1 MASLSSDTQSILRT
15 LSNNLADAVER
26 AGSSTVAVHAR
37 QRQSASGVLWRP
49 GVIVATDHTVER
61 DDDITVT
68 LPDGTSVPATL
79 AGRDPSTDIAI
90 LKVDGTHLPVAA
102 VGGSPLGSTA
112 ALRVGHL
119 ALAVGRFGEGGLGT
133 SLGVVSALGG
143 PWNTW
148 RGGQVDQFVRA
159 DVTLY
164 PGFSG
169 GPLVNAAGDIVGINT
184 SGLSRHM
191 GLTIPAATVN
201 RVVEQL
207 LSKGH
212 IARGYLGV
220 GLQPVRLPDTLKQAV
235 GVTGETGVIVISIEG
250 GGPAEQAG
258 LFIGDILITL
268 DGTPT
273 TDTDAVQSLLGPERI
288 GTPLAARI
296 ARGGAP
302 VDVTITVGERPQR
315 EG

>member
-1 MASLSSDTQSILRT
+1 MASLSSETRSVLSD

-26 AGSSTVAVHAR
+26 AGASTVAVHAR

-49 GVIVATDHTVER
+49 GVIVATDHTIER

-68 LPDGTSVPATL
+68 LPDGKSVSATL

-90 LKVDGTHLPVAA
+90 LKIESTNLPVAA
-102 VGGSPLGSTA
+102 VGDAS
-112 ALRVGHL
+112 ALRVGHM

-143 PWNTW
+143 SWNTW
-148 RGGQVDQFVRA
+148 RGGQVDQFIRA

-169 GPLVNAAGDIVGINT
+169 GPLVNAAGEIVGINT
-184 SGLSRHM
+184 SGLSRNM

-201 RVVEQL
+201 RVVDQL
-207 LSKGH
+207 FSKGH

-235 GVTGETGVIVISIEG
+235 GAVGDTGVIVISIEG
-250 GGPAEQAG
+250 GGPAEKAG
-258 LFIGDILITL
+258 LFIGDILIAL

-273 TDTDAVQSLLGPERI
+273 TDTDAVQALLGPERI
-288 GTPLAARI
+288 GAALAAKI

>member
-1 MASLSSDTQSILRT
+1 MASRSSETQSTLLT

-26 AGSSTVAVHAR
+26 AGASTVAVHAR
-37 QRQSASGVLWRP
+37 QRQSASGVLWQS
-49 GVIVATDHTVER
+49 GVIVATDHTIER

-68 LPDGTSVPATL
+68 MPDGKSIAATL

-90 LKVDGTHLPVAA
+90 LKVAGANLPVAA
-102 VGGSPLGSTA
+102 VGDTA
-112 ALRVGHL
+112 ALRIGQM

-133 SLGVVSALGG
+133 SLGVISALGG
-143 PWNTW
+143 AWNTW
-148 RGGQVDQFVRA
+148 RGGQVDQFIRA

-169 GPLVNAAGDIVGINT
+169 GPLVNAAGEIVGINT
-184 SGLSRHM
+184 SGLSRTM
-191 GLTIPAATVN
+191 GLTIPATTVN

-207 LSKGH
+207 LSTGH

-235 GVTGETGVIVISIEG
+235 GVTSDTGVIVISIER
-250 GGPAEQAG
+250 GGPAEKAG

-273 TDTDAVQSLLGPERI
+273 MDTDAVQAFLGPERI
-288 GTPLAARI
+288 GTHLAAKI

-302 VDVTITVGERPQR
+302 VDATITVGTRPQR

>member
-1 MASLSSDTQSILRT
+1 MAALSSETQSVLLT

-26 AGSSTVAVHAR
+26 AGASTVAVHAR
-37 QRQSASGVLWRP
+37 QRQSASGVLWRS
-49 GVIVATDHTVER
+49 GVIVATDHTIER

-68 LPDGTSVPATL
+68 LPDGKSVPATL

-90 LKVDGTHLPVAA
+90 LKAGGANLPVAA
-102 VGGSPLGSTA
+102 VGDAA
-112 ALRVGHL
+112 ALRVGHM

-148 RGGQVDQFVRA
+148 RGGQVDQFIRA

-169 GPLVNAAGDIVGINT
+169 GPLVNAAGEIVGINT
-184 SGLSRHM
+184 SGLSRNM

-207 LSKGH
+207 LSTGH

-235 GVTGETGVIVISIEG
+235 GVTSDTGVIVISIES
-250 GGPAEQAG
+250 GGPAEKAG

-273 TDTDAVQSLLGPERI
+273 TDTDAVQALLGPERI
-288 GTPLAARI
+288 GTSLAAKV

-302 VDVTITVGERPQR
+302 VDVAITVGERPQR
-315 EG
+315 KG

>member
-1 MASLSSDTQSILRT
+1 MASLSSETPSVLLA

-26 AGSSTVAVHAR
+26 AGASTVAVHAR

-49 GVIVATDHTVER
+49 GVVVATDHTIER
-61 DDDITVT
+61 DDDITIT
-68 LPDGTSVPATL
+68 LPDGKSIPATL

-90 LKVDGTHLPVAA
+90 LKVEGANLPVAA
-102 VGGSPLGSTA
+102 VGDPS
-112 ALRVGHL
+112 ALRVGQM

-133 SLGVVSALGG
+133 SLGVISALGG
-143 PWNTW
+143 SWNTW
-148 RGGQVDQFVRA
+148 RGGQVDQFIRA

-169 GPLVNAAGDIVGINT
+169 GPLVNAAGEIVGINT
-184 SGLSRHM
+184 SGLSRNM
-191 GLTIPAATVN
+191 GLTIPATTIV

-207 LSKGH
+207 LSTGH

-235 GVTGETGVIVISIEG
+235 GVTSETGVIVISIES
-250 GGPAEQAG
+250 GGPAEKAG

-268 DGTPT
+268 DGTPV
-273 TDTDAVQSLLGPERI
+273 TDTDAVQALLGPERI
-288 GTPLAARI
+288 GTPLAAKI

-302 VDVTITVGERPQR
+302 VDVTITVGARPQR

>member
-1 MASLSSDTQSILRT
+1 MAALSSETRSVLLD
-15 LSNNLADAVER
+15 LSNNLADAVAR
-26 AGSSTVAVHAR
+26 AGASTVAVHAR

-49 GVIVATDHTVER
+49 GVIVATDHTIER

-68 LPDGTSVPATL
+68 LPDGASVAATL

-90 LKVDGTHLPVAA
+90 LKVAGASLPVAV
-102 VGGSPLGSTA
+102 VGDAG
-112 ALRVGHL
+112 ALRVGHM

-133 SLGVVSALGG
+133 SLGVISALGG
-143 PWNTW
+143 SWNTW
-148 RGGQVDQFVRA
+148 RGGQVDQFIRA

-169 GPLVNAAGDIVGINT
+169 GPLVNAAGEIVGINT
-184 SGLSRHM
+184 SGLSRNM

-201 RVVEQL
+201 RVVDQL
-207 LSKGH
+207 FSTGH

-235 GVTGETGVIVISIEG
+235 GVSSDTGVIVISIES
-250 GGPAEQAG
+250 GGPAEKAG

-268 DGTPT
+268 DGTSA
-273 TDTDAVQSLLGPERI
+273 TDTDAVQALLGPERI
-288 GTPLAARI
+288 GTPLAAKI

-302 VDVTITVGERPQR
+302 VDVTITVGARPQR

>member
-1 MASLSSDTQSILRT
+1 MASVASETPSVLLD

-37 QRQSASGVLWRP
+37 QRHPASGVLWRP

-68 LPDGTSVPATL
+68 LPDGKSVSATL

-90 LKVDGTHLPVAA
+90 LKVDSVHLPVAA
-102 VGGSPLGSTA
+102 VGDAA
-112 ALRVGHL
+112 ALKVGHM
-119 ALAVGRFGEGGLGT
+119 ALVVGRFGEGGLGT

-148 RGGQVDQFVRA
+148 RGGQVDQFIRA

-169 GPLVNAAGDIVGINT
+169 GPLVNAAGEIVGINT
-184 SGLSRHM
+184 SGLSRNM

-201 RVVEQL
+201 RVVDQL

-220 GLQPVRLPDTLKQAV
+220 GLQPVRLPDSLKQAV
-235 GVTGETGVIVISIEG
+235 GVSNETGVIVISIES
-250 GGPAEQAG
+250 GGPAEKAG

-268 DGTPT
+268 DGMAT
-273 TDTDAVQSLLGPERI
+273 TDTDAVQALLGPERI
-288 GTPLAARI
+288 GAALAAKV

-302 VDVTITVGERPQR
+302 VDVAITVGERPQR

>member
-1 MASLSSDTQSILRT
+1 MASLSSDTHSILLT

-26 AGSSTVAVHAR
+26 AGASTVAVHAR
-37 QRQSASGVLWRP
+37 QRHPASGVLWRP

-61 DDDITVT
+61 DDDITIT
-68 LPDGTSVPATL
+68 LPDGTNIPATL

-90 LKVDGTHLPVAA
+90 LKVESTNLPVATSGDA
-102 VGGSPLGSTA
+102 A
-112 ALRVGHL
+112 ALRVGHM

-143 PWNTW
+143 SWNTW
-148 RGGQVDQFVRA
+148 RGGQVDQFIRA

-169 GPLVNAAGDIVGINT
+169 GPLVNAAGEIVGINT
-184 SGLSRHM
+184 SGLSRTM

-201 RVVEQL
+201 RVVDQL

-258 LFIGDILITL
+258 LFIGDILLTL

-273 TDTDAVQSLLGPERI
+273 TDTDAVQSLLGSERI
-288 GTPLAARI
+288 GTPLAAKI

>member
-1 MASLSSDTQSILRT
+1 MASLSLDIQSILLT

-37 QRQSASGVLWRP
+37 QRHPASGVLWRA

-90 LKVDGTHLPVAA
+90 LKVDGAHLPVAA
-102 VGGSPLGSTA
+102 IGDA
-112 ALRVGHL
+112 ATLRVGHM

-133 SLGVVSALGG
+133 SLGVISALGG

-148 RGGQVDQFVRA
+148 RGGQVDQFIRA

-169 GPLVNAAGDIVGINT
+169 GPLVTAAGEIVGINT
-184 SGLSRHM
+184 SGLSRSM

-235 GVTGETGVIVISIEG
+235 SVTGETGVIVISIES

-258 LFIGDILITL
+258 LFIGDILLTL

-288 GTPLAARI
+288 GTPLAAKI

>member
-1 MASLSSDTQSILRT
+1 MAALSSETQSVLLT
-15 LSNNLADAVER
+15 LSNNLADAVAR
-26 AGSSTVAVHAR
+26 AGASTVAVHAR

-49 GVIVATDHTVER
+49 GVIVATDHTIER

-68 LPDGTSVPATL
+68 LPDGKSIPATL

-90 LKVDGTHLPVAA
+90 LKVTGADLPVAA
-102 VGGSPLGSTA
+102 IGNAA
-112 ALRVGHL
+112 ALRVGHM

-143 PWNTW
+143 AWNTW

-169 GPLVNAAGDIVGINT
+169 GPLVNAAGEIVGINT
-184 SGLSRHM
+184 SGLSRNM

-201 RVVEQL
+201 RVVDQL
-207 LSKGH
+207 LSTGH

-235 GVTGETGVIVISIEG
+235 GVTSDTGVIVISIES
-250 GGPAEQAG
+250 GGPAEKAG

-273 TDTDAVQSLLGPERI
+273 TDTDAVQALLGPERI
-288 GTPLAARI
+288 GMSLAAKV

-302 VDVTITVGERPQR
+302 VDVAITVGERPQR
-315 EG
+315 KG

>member
-1 MASLSSDTQSILRT
+1 MASLSSETRSVLSD

-26 AGSSTVAVHAR
+26 AGASTVAVHAR

-49 GVIVATDHTVER
+49 GVIVATDHTIER

-68 LPDGTSVPATL
+68 LPDGKSVSATL

-90 LKVDGTHLPVAA
+90 LKVESANLPVAA
-102 VGGSPLGSTA
+102 VGDAS
-112 ALRVGHL
+112 ALRVGHM

-143 PWNTW
+143 SWNTW
-148 RGGQVDQFVRA
+148 RGGQVDQFIRA

-169 GPLVNAAGDIVGINT
+169 GPLVNAAGEIVGINT
-184 SGLSRHM
+184 SGLSRNM

-201 RVVEQL
+201 RVVDQL

-235 GVTGETGVIVISIEG
+235 GAASDTGVIIISIEG
-250 GGPAEQAG
+250 GGPAEKAG
-258 LFIGDILITL
+258 LFIGDILIAL

-273 TDTDAVQSLLGPERI
+273 TDTDAVQALLGPERI
-288 GTPLAARI
+288 GAALAAKI

-315 EG
+315 ES

>member
-1 MASLSSDTQSILRT
+1 MVSVSPETQSVLLS
-15 LSNNLADAVER
+15 LSNNLADAVAR
-26 AGSSTVAVHAR
+26 AGQSTVAVHAR
-37 QRQSASGVLWRP
+37 QRHPASGVHWRP
-49 GVIVATDHTVER
+49 GVIVATDHTIER

-68 LPDGTSVPATL
+68 LPDGKNVPATL

-90 LKVDGTHLPVAA
+90 LKVEGANLPVAA
-102 VGGSPLGSTA
+102 VGDAA
-112 ALRVGHL
+112 ALKVGHM

-143 PWNTW
+143 SWNTW
-148 RGGQVDQFVRA
+148 RGGQVDQFIRA

-169 GPLVNAAGDIVGINT
+169 GPLVNAAGEIVGINT
-184 SGLSRHM
+184 SGLSRNM

-201 RVVEQL
+201 RVVDQL

-235 GVTGETGVIVISIEG
+235 GTTSDTGVIIISIEG
-250 GGPAEQAG
+250 GGPAEKAG

-268 DGTPT
+268 DGTAA
-273 TDTDAVQSLLGPERI
+273 TDTDAVQALLGPERI
-288 GTPLAARI
+288 GAALAAKI

>member
-1 MASLSSDTQSILRT
+1 MASLSSQTRSVLLD

-26 AGSSTVAVHAR
+26 AGAFTVAVHAR
-37 QRQSASGVLWRP
+37 QRHSASGILWRP
-49 GVIVATDHTVER
+49 GVIVATDHTIER

-68 LPDGTSVPATL
+68 LPDGTSVPAML
-79 AGRDPSTDIAI
+79 AGRDPSTDLAI

-102 VGGSPLGSTA
+102 VSGSPLGSTA

-119 ALAVGRFGEGGLGT
+119 ALAVGRFGEGGIGT
-133 SLGVVSALGG
+133 SLGVISALGG
-143 PWNTW
+143 SWNTW
-148 RGGQVDQFVRA
+148 RGGQVDQFIRA

-169 GPLVNAAGDIVGINT
+169 GPLVNTAGEIVGINT
-184 SGLSRHM
+184 SGLSRTM
-191 GLTIPAATVN
+191 GLTIPATTVN

-220 GLQPVRLPDTLKQAV
+220 GLQPVRLPDTLQQAV
-235 GVTGETGVIVISIEG
+235 GIASETGVIVISIKS
-250 GGPAEQAG
+250 GGPAENAG
-258 LFIGDILITL
+258 LFIGDILIML
-268 DGTPT
+268 DGAPT
-273 TDTDAVQSLLGPERI
+273 TDTDAVQALLGSERI
-288 GTPLAARI
+288 GTPLAAKI

-302 VDVTITVGERPQR
+302 VDVTITVGERPQQ
-315 EG
+315 ES

>member
-1 MASLSSDTQSILRT
+1 MASLSSETRSVLSD

-26 AGSSTVAVHAR
+26 AGASTVAVHAR

-68 LPDGTSVPATL
+68 LPDGTNIPATL

-90 LKVDGTHLPVAA
+90 LKVEGANLPVAA
-102 VGGSPLGSTA
+102 VGDGA
-112 ALRVGHL
+112 ALRVGQM

-133 SLGVVSALGG
+133 SLGVISALGG
-143 PWNTW
+143 SWNTW
-148 RGGQVDQFVRA
+148 RGGQVDQFIRA

-169 GPLVNAAGDIVGINT
+169 GPLVNAAGEIVGVNT
-184 SGLSRHM
+184 SGLSRTM
-191 GLTIPAATVN
+191 GLTIPAATIA

-235 GVTGETGVIVISIEG
+235 SVTGETGVIVISIES

-258 LFIGDILITL
+258 LFIGDILLTL

-273 TDTDAVQSLLGPERI
+273 TDTDAVQALLGPERI
-288 GTPLAARI
+288 GTPLAATI

>member
-1 MASLSSDTQSILRT
+1 MASLSPETQSVLLS

-26 AGSSTVAVHAR
+26 AGQSTVAVHAR
-37 QRQSASGVLWRP
+37 QRHPASGVHWRQ
-49 GVIVATDHTVER
+49 GVIVATDHTIER

-68 LPDGTSVPATL
+68 LPEGTGVPATL

-90 LKVDGTHLPVAA
+90 LRVEGANLPA
-102 VGGSPLGSTA
+102 A
-112 ALRVGHL
+112 ALGDAAALKVGHM

-143 PWNTW
+143 AWNTW
-148 RGGQVDQFVRA
+148 RGGQVDQFIRA

-169 GPLVNAAGDIVGINT
+169 GPLVNASGEIVGINT
-184 SGLSRHM
+184 SGLSRSM

-201 RVVEQL
+201 RVVDQL
-207 LSKGH
+207 LVKGR
-212 IARGYLGV
+212 IARGYLGL

-235 GVTGETGVIVISIEG
+235 GTSSDTGVIVISIEG
-250 GGPAEQAG
+250 GGPAERAG
-258 LFIGDILITL
+258 LFIGDIIVAL
-268 DGTPT
+268 DGRPVA
-273 TDTDAVQSLLGPERI
+273 DTDAVQGLLGPDRI
-288 GTPLAARI
+288 GSALAARVV
-296 ARGGAP
+296 RGGQP
-302 VDVTITVGERPQR
+302 VDVTITVGERPRR